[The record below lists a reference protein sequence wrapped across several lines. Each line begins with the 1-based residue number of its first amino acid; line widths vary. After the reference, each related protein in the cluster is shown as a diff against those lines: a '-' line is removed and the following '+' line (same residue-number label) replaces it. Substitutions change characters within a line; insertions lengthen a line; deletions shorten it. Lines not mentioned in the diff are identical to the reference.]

1 MLKSCVGFRS
11 ILSKVQLMDRTTATR
26 LAGEVDDWNTHA

>member
-1 MLKSCVGFRS
+1 MRCVKVLCS